1 MIDVNVKATHILT
14 KELLPGFIKRDC
26 GYILNVA
33 SSAGLL
39 PGGPYMATYYA
50 TKAYVTSFTSAI
62 YEELKDMKS
71 NVHIS
76 ALCPGPVDTNFNETA
91 NVIFALKGIS
101 AEYCASYALIKM
113 FKKTLIIIPTFKMKA
128 AILSAKLSPRKAA
141 LAITKHQQRK
151 KL

>member
-1 MIDVNVKATHILT
+1 MLPQVPDFSLAVLIWQLT
-14 KELLPGFIKRDC
+14 
-26 GYILNVA
+26 
-33 SSAGLL
+33 
-39 PGGPYMATYYA
+39 
-50 TKAYVTSFTSAI
+50 I

-101 AEYCASYALIKM
+101 AEYCAAYALIKM